1 MRTLVIIFS
10 VCVFVIPSRAQFIV
24 IDPGDI
30 AATIVNGGILVK
42 TNQVIKD
49 ANELAQ
55 NISNTVHNI
64 RELQQNIDRALY
76 EVKALIQGDA
86 LGISNI
92 VFEMD
97 ATARIETNIGAYMN
111 GLLPGEHDMIVGYG
125 NVNVSLGADLL
136 QQVFEYG
143 IDESLPALEQLIPG
157 QVEKVVNREIYE
169 YASAR
174 KKIEIALTYNQL
186 AEVML
191 TKATQLN
198 EILRRGINT
207 GNSED
212 DVLKMN
218 EAERIRLFETSASY
232 VRKSL
237 DLKLQCDQ
245 LIKQEVSRAR
255 PLQEKVLQIYS
266 QFQRMDAVLA
276 GSN

>member
-97 ATARIETNIGAYMN
+97 ATARIESNIEAYMN

>member
-1 MRTLVIIFS
+1 MVL
-10 VCVFVIPSRAQFIV
+10 PSQAQFIV

-64 RELQQNIDRALY
+64 RELQQSIDQALY
-76 EVKALIQGDA
+76 EVKALIRGDE

-92 VFEMD
+92 AFEMD
-97 ATARIETNIGAYMN
+97 ATSRIETNIGAYMN

-143 IDESLPALEQLIPG
+143 IDESLPELEHLIAG
-157 QVEKVVNREIYE
+157 QADKVVNREIYE

-186 AEVML
+186 AEVMI
-191 TKATQLN
+191 TKATRLN
-198 EILRRGINT
+198 EILKRGINT
-207 GNSED
+207 GNGPEEM
-212 DVLKMN
+212 LKMN

-245 LIKQEVSRAR
+245 LIKQEVTRAR
-255 PLQEKVLQIYS
+255 PLQEKVIQLYS
-266 QFQRMDAVLA
+266 QFNRMDAVFT
-276 GSN
+276 N

>member
-1 MRTLVIIFS
+1 
-10 VCVFVIPSRAQFIV
+10 
-24 IDPGDI
+24 DPGDI

>member
-1 MRTLVIIFS
+1 MRNLVIIFTL
-10 VCVFVIPSRAQFIV
+10 CVFVVPSRAQFIV

-92 VFEMD
+92 AFEMD

-143 IDESLPALEQLIPG
+143 IDESLPALEQLISG
-157 QVEKVVNREIYE
+157 QAEKVVNREIYE

-186 AEVML
+186 AEVMI

-212 DVLKMN
+212 EVLKMN

-255 PLQEKVLQIYS
+255 PLQEKVIQIYS

>member
-1 MRTLVIIFS
+1 MRALVIIFS

-64 RELQQNIDRALY
+64 RELQYNIDQALY
-76 EVKALIQGDA
+76 NVKALIQGDA

-92 VFEMD
+92 AFEMD

-111 GLLPGEHDMIVGYG
+111 GLLPGEHDMVVGYG

-143 IDESLPALEQLIPG
+143 IDESLPALEQLISG
-157 QVEKVVNREIYE
+157 QAEKVVNREIYE

-186 AEVML
+186 AEVMI

-207 GNSED
+207 GNSPEET
-212 DVLKMN
+212 LKMN

-255 PLQEKVLQIYS
+255 PLQEKVIQIYS

>member
-143 IDESLPALEQLIPG
+143 IEESLPALEQLIPG

-218 EAERIRLFETSASY
+218 EAERIRLFETSASF